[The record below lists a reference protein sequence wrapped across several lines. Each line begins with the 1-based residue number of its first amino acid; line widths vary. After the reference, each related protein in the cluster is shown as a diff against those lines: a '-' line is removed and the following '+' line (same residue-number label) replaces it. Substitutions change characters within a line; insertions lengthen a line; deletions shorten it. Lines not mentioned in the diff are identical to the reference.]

1 MSMILSLEQV
11 CCLCFLTLEIG
22 HFPTAHLLFL
32 TCFFP
37 QCYLVV
43 CLLKGQR
50 RCVQPKH
57 TEPLFILADAGLLQG
72 HDPEGMKDR
81 AAIQLTSVTLPSDKK
96 KTRHLCIFTVLVM
109 GTVNYRGQRCRAFR
123 IVLCVDTFI
132 T

>member
-32 TCFFP
+32 TRFFP

-96 KTRHLCIFTVLVM
+96 KPDT
-109 GTVNYRGQRCRAFR
+109 
-123 IVLCVDTFI
+123 CVFLQYW
-132 T
+132 